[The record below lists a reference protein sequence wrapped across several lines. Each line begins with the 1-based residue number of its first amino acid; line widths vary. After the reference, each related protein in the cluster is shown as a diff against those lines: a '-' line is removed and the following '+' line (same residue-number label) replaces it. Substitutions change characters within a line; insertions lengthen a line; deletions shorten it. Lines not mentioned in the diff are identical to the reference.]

1 MSEYDPFAEIYDEW
15 SQHMTE
21 DVAFYVD
28 LAREAE
34 GPIVEL
40 AVGNGRVA
48 IPVARETGRKVI
60 GIDLSPAM
68 LAQARERAD
77 AEGVDLELRQGDM
90 RDFEL
95 EEPAGLIYSPF
106 RSLLH
111 MPNWQDRR
119 RVFERVA
126 AALRPGGRFAWN
138 AFVFDPLIAA
148 RFSEEGVRQHAENSR
163 IWERT
168 EYDPTDSRI
177 DITAWV
183 GQPGRGRAEAL
194 AVVGQPL
201 RVGRADRGRGA
212 RGRGALRRLRPAAA
226 RQGRPGVHLGRPEA
240 GMSPHRS
247 AAIRAI
253 NPRPPHLPPSR
264 RSTRPTPR
272 QSSPFHPPGWG
283 TACRRLER
291 NEENWTGL

>member
-48 IPVARETGRKVI
+48 IPVARETARKVI
-60 GIDLSPAM
+60 GTDLSPAM

-77 AEGVDLELRQGDM
+77 ATGVDLELRQEDM
-90 RDFEL
+90 RDLEL
-95 EEPAGLIYSPF
+95 DEPAGLIYSPF
-106 RSLLH
+106 RALLH
-111 MPNWQDRR
+111 MPSWQDRR

-148 RFSEEGVRQHAENSR
+148 RFSAEGVSQHVESSR
-163 IWERT
+163 IWQLT

-183 GQPGRGRAEAL
+183 GRPGEGERKLSLWWVNRSEWEGLIEVAGLEVEAL
-194 AVVGQPL
+194 YGDFEREPFDKESREFVWV
-201 RVGRADRGRGA
+201 A
-212 RGRGALRRLRPAAA
+212 RRPA
-226 RQGRPGVHLGRPEA
+226 
-240 GMSPHRS
+240 
-247 AAIRAI
+247 
-253 NPRPPHLPPSR
+253 
-264 RSTRPTPR
+264 
-272 QSSPFHPPGWG
+272 
-283 TACRRLER
+283 
-291 NEENWTGL
+291 